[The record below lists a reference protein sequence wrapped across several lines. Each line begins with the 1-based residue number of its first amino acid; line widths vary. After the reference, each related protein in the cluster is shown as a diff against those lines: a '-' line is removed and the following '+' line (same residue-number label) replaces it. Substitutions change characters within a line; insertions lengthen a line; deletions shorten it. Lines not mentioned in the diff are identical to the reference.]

1 VENEKWE
8 DRKLMDMVHFCSD
21 WSKYYK
27 QYESFGDS
35 LATKSSH
42 NWPWSSDL
50 KVVTVQVLQVLEGVC
65 HGCQPLQDHCG
76 GHVRHQNE
84 GVAHHKKPGQRTLHG
99 RTGDLQQFNQWSVAL
114 LTAVSWHEIYLST
127 GPKNRS
133 QTSPFSCF
141 VAYGNNSSI
150 ANF

>member
-1 VENEKWE
+1 
-8 DRKLMDMVHFCSD
+8 MDMVHFCSD

-27 QYESFGDS
+27 HYESFGDS
-35 LATKSSH
+35 LGTKSSH

-50 KVVTVQVLQVLEGVC
+50 RVVTVQLLEILEGVC
-65 HGCQPLQDHCG
+65 HGCQLLRVRGFSPRSG
-76 GHVRHQNE
+76 GNVRHQNE
-84 GVAHHKKPGQRTLHG
+84 GAAHHKKPDQRILHG

-114 LTAVSWHEIYLST
+114 LTAVSWHEIYLCT